1 MISKLHEKLRSIE
14 LVEGVIGTA
23 IIERNGLLIT
33 SRLPRDI
40 DERKCGA
47 MAATMYNALEMSLES
62 LGKKKNIDHITV
74 ELGDYQ
80 IIIMGRNDKFLLLS
94 LFESNINL
102 GIALIEIEAIISKLK
117 LIMED

>member
-23 IIERNGLLIT
+23 IIERNGLLVT

-62 LGKKKNIDHITV
+62 LGKKRIDHITV
-74 ELGDYQ
+74 ELGDYL
-80 IIIMGRNDKFLLLS
+80 IIIMGSNDKFLLLS